1 MRNLISFK
9 IRNLINLCFVMLFVL
24 ILTSCNQQ
32 TTEKSE
38 TTQTKVSNSH
48 YPVTITNYNYAKK
61 PIEITFEKAPEKVLA
76 IYQNSIETL
85 LALGLEEHII
95 AASGLDHEVKPQ
107 WKESFSKIN
116 YLTEFAPDKE
126 SVIMIK
132 PDFILSWYSIFG
144 EKKLGDVDYWHNNG
158 INTYISTNSGAISN
172 RTLENEYNDI
182 LNIGKIFNVEDKAE
196 SLVNE
201 IKSEIKS
208 TVEYLSTINEK
219 KSVLIVEF
227 LNNSISVH
235 GEKTLGGDMITQLGA
250 DLISPNNKIGN
261 EDIIKLNPDVIFV
274 VYMDRENENM
284 ADKSVKII
292 TENPIFSSLN
302 AVKTQSVIPIQL
314 GEMYSSGARTID
326 GIITFSR
333 GLYPK
338 LGEENEK

>member
-1 MRNLISFK
+1 
-9 IRNLINLCFVMLFVL
+9 MLFVL

-32 TTEKSE
+32 TIEKSE
-38 TTQTKVSNSH
+38 TTQTQVSNSH
-48 YPVTITNYNYAKK
+48 YPLTITNYNYAKE

-95 AASGLDHEVKPQ
+95 AASGLDHEVKLE

-132 PDFILSWYSIFG
+132 PDFILSWYSLFG

-158 INTYISTNSGAISN
+158 INTYISPNSGAVLN
-172 RTLENEYNDI
+172 RTLENEYTDI
-182 LNIGKIFNVEDKAE
+182 LNIGKIFNIEDKAE

-201 IKSEIKS
+201 MKSEIKS
-208 TVEYLSTINEK
+208 AVEYSSTINEK
-219 KSVLIVEF
+219 KRVLIVEF
-227 LNNSISVH
+227 LDNSISVY

-250 DLISPNNKIGN
+250 DLISPNSKIGN

-302 AVKTQSVIPIQL
+302 AVKTQSVVPIQL
-314 GEMYSSGARTID
+314 GQMYSSGARTID